1 MQFLTTPPFRGR
13 ARAPFLLLVAMT
25 ACGTLGMHVI
35 IPALPAT
42 ARALGMSIGT
52 AQLTI
57 TLYLIGL
64 AIGQLLYGPVS
75 DRFGRRP
82 VLLVGLSLFTGAS
95 VVTAL
100 APNASVLIA
109 ARILQSVGGCA
120 GLVLGRAAVRDGA
133 TADKAAGQL
142 ALLTLVMAM
151 VPAIAPAIGGFLTA
165 YIDWRASYVLL
176 AVFGGATLVACGL
189 LMPETFTPRGG
200 ASGRSMVTAYVR
212 LLRSR
217 RFLGYA
223 VGGACSTTAF
233 YGFMSASPFILEGL
247 LHQSTQRVGLYYLL
261 LMGGVAAGSFGA
273 NRLAGRVPVRTALR
287 IANGVGICGAALFAL
302 ADLAGI
308 CIGGDGCGA
317 GLPVHGGGGDGEPVR
332 AGGVGQRQSASDRG
346 GVGDVRVRPD
356 GIRDAVHSGG
366 GDVASGRR
374 ISGRDGAAGIGAA
387 GAGGDV
393 DGCASGATAIIS
405 RARSTPKAFSP

>member
-1 MQFLTTPPFRGR
+1 MGFLTTPPLRGR

-95 VVTAL
+95 IVTAL
-100 APNASVLIA
+100 APNATILIA
-109 ARILQSVGGCA
+109 ARILQSIGGCA

-142 ALLTLVMAM
+142 AMLGLVMAI
-151 VPAIAPAIGGFLTA
+151 VPAVAPAIGGFLTA

-176 AVFGGATLVACGL
+176 ALFGGATLLACSL
-189 LMPETFTPRGG
+189 QMPETLSGHG
-200 ASGRSMVTAYVR
+200 ATRRSMVTAYAR
-212 LLRSR
+212 LLRSP

-223 VGGACSTTAF
+223 VGGACSTTSF
-233 YGFMSASPFILEGL
+233 YGFMSASPFIFETQ
-247 LHQSTQRVGLYYLL
+247 LHQPTQRIGLYYLF

-273 NRLAGRVPVRTALR
+273 SRIAGRLPVQTALR
-287 IANGVGICGAALFAL
+287 IANGVGILGAALFAL
-302 ADLAGI
+302 ADVAGVLSVVTVVAPVTLFMV
-308 CIGGDGCGA
+308 GA
-317 GLPVHGGGGDGEPVR
+317 GM
-332 AGGVGQRQSASDRG
+332 AS
-346 GVGDVRVRPD
+346 PF
-356 GIRDAVHSGG
+356 ALSGS
-366 GDVASGRR
+366 VSVNPQA
-374 ISGRDGAAGIGAA
+374 IGAA
-387 GAGGDV
+387 SGMYGFFQMGYGMLCTIVVETWHPGAVYPVAAVLLGSTLLGQAAMSLAV
-393 DGCASGATAIIS
+393 
-405 RARSTPKAFSP
+405 RAEGRRS

>member
-1 MQFLTTPPFRGR
+1 MRFLTTPPLRGR
-13 ARAPFLLLVAMT
+13 ARTPFLLLVAMT

-42 ARALGMSIGT
+42 ARALDMSIGT

-82 VLLVGLSLFTGAS
+82 VLLVGLSLFTAAS
-95 VVTAL
+95 IVTAL
-100 APNASVLIA
+100 APNPTILIA
-109 ARILQSVGGCA
+109 ARILQSIGGCA

-142 ALLTLVMAM
+142 AMLTLVMAM

-165 YIDWRASYVLL
+165 YLGWRSSYVLL
-176 AVFGGATLVACGL
+176 AVFGGVTLAACFM
-189 LMPETFTPRGG
+189 LMPETFSPLG
-200 ASGRSMVTAYVR
+200 ASRRSMVTAYVR
-212 LLRSR
+212 LLRSS

-233 YGFMSASPFILEGL
+233 YGFMSASPFIFETQ
-247 LHQSTQRVGLYYLL
+247 LHQPTQRVGLYYLL

-273 NRLAGRVPVRTALR
+273 NRVAGRLPVQTALR
-287 IANGVGICGAALFAL
+287 IANGLGILGAALFAL
-302 ADLAGI
+302 ADAAGVLSVVTVVGPVSLFMVGAGMASPFALAGSVSVN
-308 CIGGDGCGA
+308 
-317 GLPVHGGGGDGEPVR
+317 P
-332 AGGVGQRQSASDRG
+332 QM
-346 GVGDVRVRPD
+346 
-356 GIRDAVHSGG
+356 
-366 GDVASGRR
+366 
-374 ISGRDGAAGIGAA
+374 IGAA
-387 GAGGDV
+387 SGMYGFVQMGYGMLCTVVVETWHPGAV
-393 DGCASGATAIIS
+393 YPVATVLLGSALLGQAAMS
-405 RARSTPKAFSP
+405 MAVRAERRR